1 MIWWSPLENYKVIK
15 KYTVFIS
22 WLPEKK
28 TKRSLEEENERN
40 IEPSHSHSEMYYYLI
55 KLNDTRPGPDFRSN
69 FIV

>member
-15 KYTVFIS
+15 NIYGIHFLITR
-22 WLPEKK
+22 EKK
-28 TKRSLEEENERN
+28 KRSLEEENERN
-40 IEPSHSHSEMYYYLI
+40 FEPSHSHSEMYYYLI